1 MYGWNSSQTKCSA
14 NSWDTMMSTVRET
27 FKGLRSSP
35 PLPEFTL
42 FVWQRS
48 RKGRLEYLWPDNK
61 SAGMPFSKLVN
72 TAHRSQATCFLFPFL
87 KSLPTSLS
95 GGFLIVPSS
104 LCLFTSLQIYKGF
117 CLDSQRGDHIEMQFL
132 GRWHKL
138 HLTSTLRTNA
148 PPPLPHAVINT
159 QYRKI

>member
-1 MYGWNSSQTKCSA
+1 MAETQAKQSVA
-14 NSWDTMMSTVRET
+14 LTVGTQWCPLYARPLKV
-27 FKGLRSSP
+27 FSLLRLCRSSLCLCGKGVGREDWNICGP
-35 PLPEFTL
+35 TTKALECLFLNWLTLPTGHRPLLSSSPSSSL
-42 FVWQRS
+42 F
-48 RKGRLEYLWPDNK
+48 
-61 SAGMPFSKLVN
+61 
-72 TAHRSQATCFLFPFL
+72 
-87 KSLPTSLS
+87 PTSLS
-95 GGFLIVPSS
+95 GFLIVPSS

-117 CLDSQRGDHIEMQFL
+117 CLDSQRSNHIEMQFL

>member
-1 MYGWNSSQTKCSA
+1 MYGWNSSQTKCRA
-14 NSWDTMMSTVRET
+14 NRWDTMMSTVRET
-27 FKGLRSSP
+27 FKCLLSSP

-61 SAGMPFSKLVN
+61 SAGMPFSQLVN
-72 TAHRSQATCFLFPFL
+72 AAHRSQATSFLFPFL
-87 KSLPTSLS
+87 KSLSNVSVSFFFKSFLLLSVSLHH
-95 GGFLIVPSS
+95 
-104 LCLFTSLQIYKGF
+104 YKY
-117 CLDSQRGDHIEMQFL
+117 IKFL

-138 HLTSTLRTNA
+138 HLTSTLCTNA